1 MTKHPESDQ
10 DRLESAF
17 AAFNQ
22 LSEQL
27 SGAYRDLE
35 QRAAGLAEELAR
47 SRHEKERQRAE
58 KERLAERLAA
68 LLDSLPGG
76 VVVLDRTGAIRQSN
90 APAREWLGR
99 TLDGSRWDAVLAE
112 ADLDL
117 SDDGSEL
124 SVAGRTQ
131 LTVAR
136 SRVADRGETIILL
149 TDVTEQRRLAA
160 ELDQNRRLA
169 AMGEMAARL
178 AHQVRTPL
186 SAALLYADH
195 LTTRELDG
203 EQRERFGDRLLGRL
217 RDLERMT
224 RDMLG
229 FVRGG
234 CRQSDPVALEDLLGR
249 LDETLAGTVP
259 EGSRLAIDPGG
270 VRGVIQGDAQALL
283 GALCNLV
290 ENAWNAGGPGVEV
303 TVQLRLSGASAVEI
317 WVIDDGPGVPAELAG
332 RLFEP
337 FVSGRP
343 GGTGLGLAVAA
354 SVAEAH
360 GGNLRLAESFNQSS
374 SPSSRPGARFVL
386 RLPLVGRR
394 VAQASEVTA

>member
-1 MTKHPESDQ
+1 MSKDDQ
-10 DRLESAF
+10 TPQHRLESAF
-17 AAFNQ
+17 VAFNQ

-47 SRHEKERQRAE
+47 SRREKERQRAE
-58 KERLAERLAA
+58 KEKLAERLGT

-76 VVVLDRTGAIRQSN
+76 VVVVDRDGQVRQSN
-90 APAREWLGR
+90 APARAWLGHSLNGCR
-99 TLDGSRWDAVLAE
+99 WEDLLAGSGHELNGDGTELTV
-112 ADLDL
+112 
-117 SDDGSEL
+117 DG
-124 SVAGRTQ
+124 RIQ
-131 LTVAR
+131 LTLAR
-136 SRVADRGETIILL
+136 RRVAERGETIILL

-186 SAALLYADH
+186 SSALLYADH
-195 LTTRELDG
+195 LTTRELAED
-203 EQRERFGDRLLGRL
+203 QRERFGHRLLARL

-234 CRQSDPVALEDLLGR
+234 CSHSEPLALGELLTS
-249 LDETLAGTVP
+249 LQDSLAGTACAS
-259 EGSRLAIDPGG
+259 GRLRIDSGG
-270 VRGVIQGDAQALL
+270 VRGHLQGDRQALL

-290 ENAWNAGGPGVEV
+290 ENAFQAGGEKVEV
-303 TVQLRLSGASAVEI
+303 TVQVRLRGAAQLEI
-317 WVIDDGPGVPAELAG
+317 WVIDNGPGVADELKS

-360 GGNLRLAESFNQSS
+360 GGSLRLAESG
-374 SPSSRPGARFVL
+374 PKGARFVL
-386 RLPLVGRR
+386 RLPLVRR
-394 VAQASEVTA
+394 DIPHSMETTA

>member
-1 MTKHPESDQ
+1 MAKHPQSDE

-35 QRAAGLAEELAR
+35 IRAARLSDELAR
-47 SRHEKERQRAE
+47 SRREKERQREE
-58 KERLAERLAA
+58 KQKLAERLGA

-76 VVVLDRTGAIRQSN
+76 VLVVDRKGLIRQSN

-99 TLDGSRWDAVLAE
+99 ALDGSRWQDVLDAQDLNLS
-112 ADLDL
+112 AD
-117 SDDGSEL
+117 GREL
-124 SVAGRTQ
+124 TVSSGIQ

-136 SRVADRGETIILL
+136 RQVADRGETIILL

-195 LTTRELDG
+195 LTTRDLEV
-203 EQRERFGDRLLGRL
+203 EQRTRFGERLLSRL
-217 RDLERMT
+217 RDLEHMT

-234 CRQSDPVALEDLLGR
+234 CGQSEPVILKDLLSRLEDTLTGSVPDGAR
-249 LDETLAGTVP
+249 LRVDDG
-259 EGSRLAIDPGG
+259 GIGG
-270 VRGVIQGDAQALL
+270 VVQGDAQALL

-290 ENAWNAGGPGVEV
+290 ENAWQVAGATVDVE
-303 TVQLRLSGASAVEI
+303 VQLRLNGQSTVEI
-317 WVIDDGPGVPAELAG
+317 WVIDNGPGVAPEIAG

-337 FVSGRP
+337 FVSGRS
-343 GGTGLGLAVAA
+343 GGTGLGLAVAN
-354 SVAEAH
+354 SVAESH
-360 GGNLRLAESFNQSS
+360 GGSLRLVQSA
-374 SPSSRPGARFVL
+374 RPGAQFVL
-386 RLPLVGRR
+386 RLPLVSRN
-394 VAQASEVTA
+394 VETKLEAMA